1 MIYHKFK
8 YTLKILFKNKTL
20 LFWTFIFPI
29 ILGTLFNMAFSNIE
43 KEETVKTIP
52 IAIINNNENYAS
64 ILENIKQDDI
74 KLFKINYKTEKEAKK
89 LLNDEK
95 IAGYIDLKNNDVQL
109 YINKN
114 GINETIIK
122 QVLDE
127 INSQQT
133 IHQLIQ
139 NNQTITLPQEI
150 KTKHLDNN
158 LSYTMIEFYSLIAM
172 ACMYGSMISKHV
184 LNNEIA
190 SITTIGKRNSI
201 SPISKLKTIIG
212 SLLASYLVQVIG
224 ISLLYLYTIF
234 ILKVDY
240 GKHLDKIIILSLFG
254 VLAGLALGMFTSV
267 LFEKNENMQTSF
279 SLTVSMLG
287 SFLAGMMGITTKYF
301 VDTNFPLINKINPV
315 NMITDGLYSLYYY
328 ASFDRYYFNILSLF
342 IFSLILIIFV
352 IIKLRRVSYEHL

>member
-1 MIYHKFK
+1 MIFHKFK
-8 YTLKILFKNKTL
+8 YTLKILFKNRTL

-29 ILGTLFNMAFSNIE
+29 ILATLFNMAFSNIE
-43 KEETVKTIP
+43 KEETIKTIP
-52 IAIINNNENYAS
+52 IAIINNNDQYTS
-64 ILENIKQDDI
+64 ILEKIKQDDI
-74 KLFKINYKTEKEAKK
+74 KLFKIKYTNEKEAKK

-95 IAGYIDLKNNDVQL
+95 INGYIDLKNNDIQL
-109 YINKN
+109 YIKKN

-122 QVLDE
+122 QALDE
-127 INSQQT
+127 INSQQINT
-133 IHQLIQ
+133 S
-139 NNQTITLPQEI
+139 PQEI

-201 SPISKLKTIIG
+201 SPISKIKTIIG

-224 ISLLYLYTIF
+224 ISLLYLYTIY

-254 VLAGLALGMFTSV
+254 VLAGLALGMFASV

-279 SLTVSMLG
+279 SLAVSMLG
-287 SFLAGMMGITTKYF
+287 SFLAGMMGITTKYY
-301 VDTNFPLINKINPV
+301 VDTNFPIINKINPV

-328 ASFDRYYFNILSLF
+328 ASFDRYYLNLLSLL

>member
-1 MIYHKFK
+1 MIFHKFK
-8 YTLKILFKNKTL
+8 YTLKILFKNRTL

-29 ILGTLFNMAFSNIE
+29 ILATLFNMAFSNIE
-43 KEETVKTIP
+43 KEETIKTIP
-52 IAIINNNENYAS
+52 IAIINNNDQYTN
-64 ILENIKQDDI
+64 ILEKIKQDDI
-74 KLFKINYKTEKEAKK
+74 KLFKIKYTNEKEAKK

-95 IAGYIDLKNNDVQL
+95 INGYIDLKNNDIQL
-109 YINKN
+109 YIKKN

-122 QVLDE
+122 QALDE
-127 INSQQT
+127 INSQQINT
-133 IHQLIQ
+133 S
-139 NNQTITLPQEI
+139 PQEI

-201 SPISKLKTIIG
+201 SPISKIKTIIG

-224 ISLLYLYTIF
+224 ISLLYLYTIY

-254 VLAGLALGMFTSV
+254 VLAGLALGMFASV

-279 SLTVSMLG
+279 SLAVSMLG
-287 SFLAGMMGITTKYF
+287 SFLAGMMGITTKYY
-301 VDTNFPLINKINPV
+301 VDTNFPIINKINPV

-328 ASFDRYYFNILSLF
+328 ASFDRYYLNLLSLL